1 MKYLNKKGRARFVE
15 VEDFGVVDLD
25 RVPVSIE
32 KDGQHFTLIWDGRSQ
47 HKEDVLAVSYYD
59 MNPYYDALL
68 PSIGNMDANVIR
80 EINEGELIEEINY
93 IKYRLEKIEKVL
105 ERGGWWS
112 DRLVETYKRC
122 NGRYNKLN
130 KRIGEKILWRKF

>member
-47 HKEDVLAVSYYD
+47 HQEDVLAVTYYD
-59 MNPYYDALL
+59 MCPYYAGLS
-68 PSIGNMDANVIR
+68 PFIENEDANVIR

-93 IKYRLEKIEKVL
+93 IKHRLEKIEEMLEGMDKYELKRNKV
-105 ERGGWWS
+105 S
-112 DRLVETYKRC
+112 CQD
-122 NGRYNKLN
+122 
-130 KRIGEKILWRKF
+130 

>member
-47 HKEDVLAVSYYD
+47 HQEDVLSVSYYD

-80 EINEGELIEEINY
+80 EINEGELAEEINY
-93 IKYRLEKIEKVL
+93 IKYRLEKIEKIL
-105 ERGGWWS
+105 E
-112 DRLVETYKRC
+112 V
-122 NGRYNKLN
+122 
-130 KRIGEKILWRKF
+130 

>member
-47 HKEDVLAVSYYD
+47 HQEDVLAVIYHD
-59 MNPYYDALL
+59 MNPHYGGI
-68 PSIGNMDANVIR
+68 PSLIGNMDANVIR
-80 EINEGELIEEINY
+80 EINEGELAEEINY
-93 IKYRLEKIEKVL
+93 IKYRLEDIEK
-105 ERGGWWS
+105 
-112 DRLVETYKRC
+112 RLGDS
-122 NGRYNKLN
+122 NGK
-130 KRIGEKILWRKF
+130 

>member
-47 HKEDVLAVSYYD
+47 HQEDVLAVIYHD
-59 MNPYYDALL
+59 INPHYAGLS
-68 PSIGNMDANVIR
+68 PFIENEDANVIR
-80 EINEGELIEEINY
+80 EINEGELAEEINY
-93 IKYRLEKIEKVL
+93 IKHRLEKIEKVL
-105 ERGGWWS
+105 ERG
-112 DRLVETYKRC
+112 VVMK
-122 NGRYNKLN
+122 
-130 KRIGEKILWRKF
+130 

>member
-47 HKEDVLAVSYYD
+47 HQEDVLAVIYHDINLHHGVITS
-59 MNPYYDALL
+59 LV
-68 PSIGNMDANVIR
+68 GNMDANVIR
-80 EINEGELIEEINY
+80 EINEGELAEEINY
-93 IKYRLEKIEKVL
+93 IKHRLEKIE
-105 ERGGWWS
+105 E
-112 DRLVETYKRC
+112 
-122 NGRYNKLN
+122 
-130 KRIGEKILWRKF
+130 ILGV

>member
-47 HKEDVLAVSYYD
+47 HKEDVLAVTYYD
-59 MNPYYDALL
+59 MNPYYGGI
-68 PSIGNMDANVIR
+68 PSLIGNMDANVIR
-80 EINEGELIEEINY
+80 EINEGELAEEINY
-93 IKYRLEKIEKVL
+93 IKHRLEKIEKIL
-105 ERGGWWS
+105 E
-112 DRLVETYKRC
+112 V
-122 NGRYNKLN
+122 
-130 KRIGEKILWRKF
+130 